1 MATVAEVTTYSLRN
15 GNPDKTRADVVVIGV
30 AQAGKGGDKGP
41 VVAPGAEAVQKAY
54 GRKLAALFASMGV
67 TGKSGEVVRVPT
79 AGAIASPMLVLVGMG
94 PLASLTTEK
103 VRRAAGVAARNVGN
117 AASVALALPAADA
130 EHVRAVADGFL
141 TGSYS
146 FTGGRSEVKKQQ
158 VAEVAILSEAARRK
172 DCAEALQGAQVVAK
186 FADLAR
192 DWVNLPANQLS
203 PSDFADAVRALDN
216 RKSDRVTV
224 TVLDEEEL
232 ADLGC
237 GGILGV
243 GQGSDNPPRLVRVD
257 YRPTDAMGHV
267 ALVGK
272 GITYD
277 SGGLT
282 IKTGTGMTTMKC
294 DMAGAAAVVAA
305 TYAVAELGIPV
316 RVTAFAPLAENM
328 VSGRAMRPGD
338 VLTMYGGK
346 TVEVQNTDA
355 EGRLVLADA
364 LVLATEE
371 HPDAIL
377 NVATLTGPCVVALG
391 EKIAGVFGD
400 DVTVAAV
407 QSAAETTGE
416 LMWRLPIPEETSE
429 RIRTESKIADLL
441 QHNWVRWGS
450 ALWAA
455 GFLKEFVGG
464 RPFAHLDIAGPAYNT
479 GAPWGHV
486 PSGGTGYS
494 IATLVEYVAAL
505 ARTEAP
511 HSAPSQG

>member
-1 MATVAEVTTYSLRN
+1 VRDVTTYSLRK
-15 GNPDKTRADVVVIGV
+15 GNPDKTRADVVVVGV
-30 AQAGKGGDKGP
+30 AQRGKGSGKGP
-41 VVAPGAEAVQKAY
+41 VVAPGGEAVEKAY
-54 GRKLAALFASMGV
+54 GRRFAPLLSSMGV
-67 TGKSGEVVRVPT
+67 TGSSGEVVRVPT
-79 AGAIASPMLVLVGMG
+79 GGAITSSMLVLVGMG
-94 PLASLTTEK
+94 DRDKLTTEK

-141 TGSYS
+141 SGSYT
-146 FTGGRSEVKKQQ
+146 FVGRRSGARKKP
-158 VAEVAILSEAARRK
+158 VSEVAILSEAARRK
-172 DCAEALQGAQVVAK
+172 DCIDALAAAQVVAK
-186 FADLAR
+186 CADRAR
-192 DWVNLPANQLS
+192 DWVNLPANQLY
-203 PSDFADAVRALDN
+203 PSDFAEAVQAI
-216 RKSDRVTV
+216 DRSKKPAVQV
-224 TVLDEEEL
+224 TVLDEAQL
-232 ADLGC
+232 AELGC

-243 GQGSDNPPRLVRVD
+243 GLGSDNPPRLVKLE
-257 YRPTDAMGHV
+257 YRPADAVGHV

-282 IKTGTGMTTMKC
+282 IKPGGSMATMKC

-316 RVTAFAPLAENM
+316 SVTAFAPLAENM
-328 VSGRAMRPGD
+328 VSGHAMRPGD

-346 TVEVQNTDA
+346 TVEVLNTDA

-371 HPDAIL
+371 DPDAIV

-391 EKIAGVFGD
+391 DRIAGVFGD
-400 DVTVAAV
+400 DATVAAV

-416 LMWRLPIPEETSE
+416 LMWRLPIPDETRE
-429 RIRTESKIADLL
+429 RIRSESKVADLL

-455 GFLKEFVGG
+455 GFLQEFVDG

-479 GAPWGHV
+479 GGPWGHV

-505 ARTEAP
+505 ARSG
-511 HSAPSQG
+511 SAPTGSDD